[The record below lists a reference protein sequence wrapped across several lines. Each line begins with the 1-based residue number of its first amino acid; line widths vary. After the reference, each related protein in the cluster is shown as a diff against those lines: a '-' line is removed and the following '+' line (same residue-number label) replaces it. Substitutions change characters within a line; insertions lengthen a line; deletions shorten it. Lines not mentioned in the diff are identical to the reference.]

1 MAYERLVP
9 GTVEW
14 ELYMGN
20 HISRYQFAKE
30 KLQVLQ
36 CKRVLDAATGV
47 GYGAN
52 LLSTVANEIVG
63 VDRDENALKIANQQY
78 RNGRI
83 NFIKDDCETMEL
95 VGGSFDAI
103 VSFETLEHL
112 KRPDVFLNRCYA
124 LLNDGGS
131 IIISTPNQ
139 LVSGHQS
146 KKDWEYHEKE
156 YTPEELFKII
166 ESAGFT
172 HIQLFGQYHSKTGRL
187 KSELRS
193 ELNRIHSNP
202 FMRMGKWIQK
212 NFRGIKDRAI
222 LPESENDFEI
232 HEFLLPDI
240 DHRHANQSPFV
251 LIAVAEK

>member
-112 KRPDVFLNRCYA
+112 KRPDAFLNRCYA

-156 YTPEELFKII
+156 YIPEELVQILKI
-166 ESAGFT
+166 SGFSK
-172 HIQLFGQYHSKTGRL
+172 ISLYGQYF
-187 KSELRS
+187 SELGVLRNQFRS
-193 ELNRIHSNP
+193 ELNRINSNP
-202 FMRMGKWIQK
+202 FIRLGRFIQK
-212 NFRGIKDRAI
+212 TIRGIKHQAI
-222 LPESENDFEI
+222 LPETESDFEI
-232 HEFLLPDI
+232 REFQ
-240 DHRHANQSPFV
+240 NQRENLITEQKPFV
-251 LIAVAEK
+251 LIAMGIR